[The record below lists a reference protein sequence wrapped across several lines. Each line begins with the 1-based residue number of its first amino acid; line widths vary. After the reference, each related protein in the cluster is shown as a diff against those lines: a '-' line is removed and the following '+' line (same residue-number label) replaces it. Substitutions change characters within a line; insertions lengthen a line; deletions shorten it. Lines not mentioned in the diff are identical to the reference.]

1 MSGQQPDSIENT
13 TGPLGA
19 EIVEHYAPEPGSPP
33 ITPELLRFPL
43 SEAGAANRLIA
54 RWGENMRFVSQWRA
68 WICWDAAA
76 GRWRRDLDGQAER
89 WALESL
95 RAARAACRVHQGA
108 AMATGE
114 VPAKIE
120 AALLKLETDRKI
132 AGILSLARVQCGIT
146 VQAQDL
152 DADRY
157 LLKPAGRGTY
167 DLRRGELREDRRG
180 DLITMA
186 AGFAFDPAAQC
197 PQWERFLKTWMGD
210 TDDATEAERARAV
223 EGIAFL
229 HRAAGLSASG
239 DVTDKATF
247 CLFGPTN
254 SGKTTFLEA
263 LRCVLGDYATQIRID
278 SLLANGRQSDGN
290 QQSDLAG
297 LMGRRFATTSE
308 AEAGQRLSEATIKYL
323 SQGGETKIKC
333 ARKYENQVEFPAVH
347 KLWMDSNDRPN
358 VKATDDSSWK
368 RLRPIRFPRRV
379 PDHAIDKTLGAKL
392 RAEGPGILNWL
403 LEGFKLWQ
411 AEGLGDPVGVQ
422 EAREEWKA
430 ECDSLRLF
438 VEECCELR
446 PDDPDC
452 WAPAGEL
459 FARYE
464 EWAKDSG
471 ERFPLGRRS
480 FAERLKALGCVNA
493 NKRSDSNGHRLRSWE
508 GIEIAAS

>member
-13 TGPLGA
+13 TGPLGP
-19 EIVEHYAPEPGSPP
+19 ETVERYAPEPGSPP
-33 ITPELLRFPL
+33 IGPELLDFPL
-43 SEAGAANRLIA
+43 SEAGAADRLIA
-54 RWGENMRFVSQWRA
+54 RHGENMRFVSQWRA
-68 WICWDAAA
+68 WICWDVVV

-95 RAARAACRVHQGA
+95 RAAREACRVCQA
-108 AMATGE
+108 AAYATGE

-120 AALLKLETDRKI
+120 AALLRLETDRKI
-132 AGILSLARVQCGIT
+132 AGILSLARVHPGIT

-157 LLKPAGRGTY
+157 LLKPAGPGTY
-167 DLRRGELREDRRG
+167 DLRRGLLSEDRRE

-186 AGFAFDPAAQC
+186 AGFAYDPAAQC
-197 PQWERFLKTWMGD
+197 PQWERFLKTCMGD
-210 TDDATEAERARAV
+210 TDDATKAERVRAV
-223 EGIAFL
+223 EDIAFL

-247 CLFGPTN
+247 CLFGQTN

-263 LRCVLGDYATQIRID
+263 LRSVLGDYATQIKID

-323 SQGGETKIKC
+323 SQGGQTKIKC

-347 KLWMDSNDRPN
+347 KLWMDSNDRPS

-368 RLRPIRFPRRV
+368 RLRPIGFPRRV
-379 PDHAIDKTLGAKL
+379 PDHAIDEKLGAKL

-411 AEGLGDPVGVQ
+411 AEGLGDPVGVR
-422 EAREEWKA
+422 EARAKWKA
-430 ECDSLRLF
+430 ECDPLRLF

-446 PDDPDC
+446 LDDPKC
-452 WAPAGEL
+452 WVPAGEL
-459 FARYE
+459 GARYRR
-464 EWAKDSG
+464 WAEDSG
-471 ERFPLGRRS
+471 ERFPLGRRA
-480 FAERLKALGCVNA
+480 FADRLKALGCIDA
-493 NKRSDSNGHRLRSWE
+493 NQRTDSNGDRFRSWE
-508 GIEIAAS
+508 GIEIAAP